1 MGGASARRW
10 RGTGLRRWGP
20 SCAQTDL
27 RNVPEAKRFS
37 VKERVPLRK
46 QRPPFLEK
54 RRKMGRAGSPFSG
67 RTRPISGP
75 RVCLLEELARRDH
88 LWRSDPR
95 IQHWESFEVLRDG
108 KRKKFLFDISA
119 FRRGIS
125 GRMSKDEAKQ
135 QALAFAQCT
144 EDRIEIDPD
153 EAAPPPWAE

>member
-1 MGGASARRW
+1 MGAMLTHGRCLGAAL
-10 RGTGLRRWGP
+10 G
-20 SCAQTDL
+20 
-27 RNVPEAKRFS
+27 V
-37 VKERVPLRK
+37 ERDC
-46 QRPPFLEK
+46 
-54 RRKMGRAGSPFSG
+54 GDGA
-67 RTRPISGP
+67 
-75 RVCLLEELARRDH
+75 LLRRDH

-108 KRKKFLFDISA
+108 KRNKFLFDTSA